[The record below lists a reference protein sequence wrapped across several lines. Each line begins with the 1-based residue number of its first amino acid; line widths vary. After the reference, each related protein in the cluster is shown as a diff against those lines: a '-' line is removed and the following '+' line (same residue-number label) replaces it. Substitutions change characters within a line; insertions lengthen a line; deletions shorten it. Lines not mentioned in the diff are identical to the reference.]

1 MCLICKQTAR
11 FRKIR
16 KEIVAYKVVMR
27 KKSWPKEITFYTNDY
42 KEIKIPREEI
52 FLTPYKYKEVKLGEH
67 YRDELEVE
75 THSTFIGSNHYYN
88 SLVHKAVEGGVF
100 HLFKRYKDA
109 LKMYNENKILYEDT
123 EIPFILKAVIPKG
136 SSVIEGVSYVG
147 NKSDFSPC
155 IGTTDVI
162 YTEVIDVKE

>member
-1 MCLICKQTAR
+1 MCLICKPTTK

-16 KEIVAYKVVMR
+16 KEIVAYKVVMI
-27 KKSWPKEITFYTNDY
+27 KKSALKEITFYTNDY
-42 KEIKIPREEI
+42 KEVKIPKEVP

-67 YRDELEVE
+67 YTDKFKVE
-75 THSTFIGSNHYYN
+75 THSTFIGSNYYKTPV
-88 SLVHKAVEGGVF
+88 LMAVEGGVF

-109 LKMYNENKILYEDT
+109 LEMYNENKILYNDT

-155 IGTTDVI
+155 IGATDVI

>member
-1 MCLICKQTAR
+1 MCLICKPTTK
-11 FRKIR
+11 FRKTK

-27 KKSWPKEITFYTNDY
+27 KKSAPKAVS
-42 KEIKIPREEI
+42 
-52 FLTPYKYKEVKLGEH
+52 FLTPYKYKEVELGVH
-67 YRDELEVE
+67 YTDKFEVE
-75 THSTFIGSNHYYN
+75 THSTFIGSNYYKEPV
-88 SLVHKAVEGGVF
+88 LTAIEGGVF

-109 LKMYNENKILYEDT
+109 LKLYNENKILYKDT

-162 YTEVIDVKE
+162 YTEVVEGKE